1 MRKGSVQFNGNPGDI
16 LVVHRG
22 RPQGCFLRLNVKLPQ
37 LVFRQTLQESQMVS
51 KHFSEDLPR
60 NVPKCTEHLQ
70 NITIPFDLKTQII

>member
-37 LVFRQTLQESQMVS
+37 LVFRQTLQESQ
-51 KHFSEDLPR
+51 HFSEGLPR
-60 NVPKCTEHLQ
+60 NVPKCTEDLK